1 MKQLTIVVLRGRADK
16 EVELGQALD
25 LRVGPVEAGVGE
37 SQLNLLSRV
46 VRVKCGVKLQKHNK
60 YNSYNMLFVLSH

>member
-1 MKQLTIVVLRGRADK
+1 MKQLAIVVLRGRADK

-25 LRVGPVEAGVGE
+25 LCVGPVEAGVGK

-46 VRVKCGVKLQKHNK
+46 VRVECGVKL
-60 YNSYNMLFVLSH
+60 